1 MFKKNLLIAIRSFKK
16 SVSFSLINIFG
27 LATGMAATILIL
39 FWVLDEINFDRFHKN
54 YKEIYRVYEIQ
65 KYSETD
71 NLLVYNTPGPLA
83 DKLKAQFPE
92 FKKVVRF
99 TPVWQRVMFT
109 LNGQTTYDSE
119 GYLADND
126 GFSLFTFNFI
136 SGSADNALKNPNSIV
151 LSDKFAKTLFGND
164 DPVGKTIVLNNEFNY
179 TVTGVIKKPLNT
191 HLRFSFILPFEEGVK
206 RLWDERTLSQWTN
219 NAFFIYAQIDE
230 SVNYKNVEEK
240 IGKVVAENGQ
250 ENVTLKLEP
259 LSRNYLY
266 GIYGA
271 GAIHNV
277 KLFSIIAALVLLIA
291 CINFMN
297 LSTARSAKRAKEVGL
312 RKVVGGSRQQLIRQ
326 FIGESLI
333 ITFVSLVIA
342 LIIVEIS
349 LPWFNNLSGKELS
362 LLNLNPYMLG
372 IIVLVG
378 LFTGIIAGSYPAFFL
393 SSFKPAMII
402 KGGFSTSSKTFR
414 KVLVIVQ
421 FTLSISLIIGTG
433 IVNKQLNYM
442 INKDLGFQKE
452 NILYIEINKKAREK
466 YQTLKS
472 ELYKLQ
478 GVDCVTATSDLPN
491 QVGSSTSSIDWEGK
505 DPKTNALFS
514 FITADYKY
522 PETFGIKL
530 ASGRAWDE
538 KLASDSTGFIINEEA
553 AKVMGLDTA
562 VGKKIKMWGMD
573 GLIIGVVKNFHFQ
586 NLKYKVEPIILAMYL
601 PRTNYICIRLKP
613 DEIVTTVKNIETVWK
628 DFVSDEP
635 LKYTFFDQVFDKYY
649 RSEVRMSKIFT
660 CFSVLA
666 VLISCL
672 GLFGLATFMT
682 EQRFKE
688 IGIRKTIGATNSQI
702 VALFLWEFV
711 KWVLAANIVG
721 WIIAYYFSES
731 WLQGYAS
738 RINLP
743 ISPYIIAGV
752 LSVIISIVTVS
763 YQSIKASNANP
774 VEALKYE

>member
-1 MFKKNLLIAIRSFKK
+1 MFKRNLIIAIRSFKK

-92 FKKVVRF
+92 FKNVIRF
-99 TPVWQRVMFT
+99 TPIWQRVMFT

-164 DPVGKTIVLNNEFNY
+164 DPIGKTIALNNEFNY

-206 RLWDERTLSQWTN
+206 RLWGEKTLTQWTN
-219 NAFFIYAQIDE
+219 NSFFIYAQIDE
-230 SVNYKNVEEK
+230 SINYKNVEEK
-240 IGKVVAENGQ
+240 IGKIVAENGQ

-277 KLFSIIAALVLLIA
+277 KLFSIIAVLVLLIA

-372 IIVLVG
+372 IIALVG
-378 LFTGIIAGSYPAFFL
+378 LITGIIAGSYPAFFL

-402 KGGFSTSSKTFR
+402 KGGYSTSSKTFR

-433 IVNKQLNYM
+433 IVNKQLDYM

-478 GVDCVTATSDLPN
+478 GVESVTATSDLPN
-491 QVGSSTSSIDWEGK
+491 QVGSSTSGIDWEGK

-530 ASGRAWDE
+530 ASGRTWDE

-562 VGKKIKMWGMD
+562 VGKKIQMWEMN

-586 NLKYKVEPIILAMYL
+586 NLKYKIEPIILAMYL
-601 PRTNYICIRLKP
+601 PRTNFICVRLKP
-613 DEIVTTVKNIETVWK
+613 EEITTTVKNIETVWK
-628 DFVSDEP
+628 NFVSDEP
-635 LKYTFFDQVFDKYY
+635 LKYSFFDQVFDRYY

-660 CFSVLA
+660 NFSVLA

-711 KWVLAANIVG
+711 KWVLAANVVG

-738 RINLP
+738 RISLP